1 MLAIDGDKSASQDN
15 VIRQKIA
22 CFPPEIHDPDLL
34 SKIKDKSAVEE
45 LAGKVE
51 EASKVLSEYNSRLE
65 AELKERLEIQELLDA
80 FTWQQKELLREA
92 KKKLKEHQSKLE
104 RVTVVRE
111 ELKSHLAN
119 LPDFSKL
126 PMGSAT
132 SLAPLPTV
140 GDLFN

>member
-1 MLAIDGDKSASQDN
+1 MTGTLWLK
-15 VIRQKIA
+15 
-22 CFPPEIHDPDLL
+22 CFTAALPHTPLL
-34 SKIKDKSAVEE
+34 
-45 LAGKVE
+45 
-51 EASKVLSEYNSRLE
+51 
-65 AELKERLEIQELLDA
+65 Q
-80 FTWQQKELLREA
+80 
-92 KKKLKEHQSKLE
+92 EHQSKLE